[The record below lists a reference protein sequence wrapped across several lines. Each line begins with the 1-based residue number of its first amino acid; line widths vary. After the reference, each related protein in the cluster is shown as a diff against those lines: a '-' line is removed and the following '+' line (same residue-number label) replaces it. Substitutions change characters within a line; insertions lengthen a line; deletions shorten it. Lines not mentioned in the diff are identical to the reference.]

1 MEFVLL
7 TSEFYKDYPNSEY
20 PQLMAKPTRPYTHVK
35 LDIYDAHFY
44 IPFRSNIEHPH
55 AFFTNKREK
64 CGIDYSKAIVINDEK
79 YIDNTQ
85 RAHIRKN
92 EFKKVKGKDYKLKRG
107 FEEYI
112 ELYKKAKNGEE
123 VSHREDILSFSSLQY
138 FEEYILDSEDETVEK
153 KAEQDSNEIKE
164 KTPMEENTTAKEN
177 IIKLESSAESDTES
191 TTPESAKQTTE
202 QSINSTEETVDVVVI
217 EEEIIET
224 TTDPVSS
231 AQQEAAATIE
241 QTTSGQELSSEQTF
255 KQQ

>member
-7 TSEFYKDYPNSEY
+7 TSEFYRDYPNSEY

-35 LDIYDAHFY
+35 LDICDAHFY

-64 CGIDYSKAIVINDEK
+64 CGIDYSKAVVINDEK

-85 RAHIRKN
+85 RAHIREN

-123 VSHREDILSFSSLQY
+123 IAHREDILNFSSLQY
-138 FEEYILDSEDETVEK
+138 FEEYILDSEDETEQVAEDIEEKTLVEK
-153 KAEQDSNEIKE
+153 
-164 KTPMEENTTAKEN
+164 NTTVKESD
-177 IIKLESSAESDTES
+177 IKPEMSTESDTEP
-191 TTPESAKQTTE
+191 TTPESIEHT
-202 QSINSTEETVDVVVI
+202 TEETVNTVETVTVEEKITVDV
-217 EEEIIET
+217 T
-224 TTDPVSS
+224 S
-231 AQQEAAATIE
+231 ASDSTSTPLQEVAAT
-241 QTTSGQELSSEQTF
+241 SEQPNT
-255 KQQ
+255 

>member
-35 LDIYDAHFY
+35 LDICDAHFY

-64 CGIDYSKAIVINDEK
+64 CGIDYSKAVVINDEK

-85 RAHIRKN
+85 RARIREN

-123 VSHREDILSFSSLQY
+123 IAHREDILSFSSLQY
-138 FEEYILDSEDETVEK
+138 FEEYILDSEDETVENR
-153 KAEQDSNEIKE
+153 AEQDSDEIKE
-164 KTPMEENTTAKEN
+164 KTPMKETTTAKEN
-177 IIKLESSAESDTES
+177 IIKPESSSESDTES
-191 TTPESAKQTTE
+191 TTPESTKQTIVESTN
-202 QSINSTEETVDVVVI
+202 ITEETVDVAAI
-217 EEEIIET
+217 EEEITIET
-224 TTDPVSS
+224 TADPEP
-231 AQQEAAATIE
+231 ATTPQQEVAATTE
-241 QTTSGQELSSEQTF
+241 QATPDHPSPD
-255 KQQ
+255 

>member
-7 TSEFYKDYPNSEY
+7 TSEFYRDYPNSEY

-35 LDIYDAHFY
+35 LDICDAHFY

-64 CGIDYSKAIVINDEK
+64 CGIDYSKAVVINDEK

-85 RAHIRKN
+85 RAHIREN

-123 VSHREDILSFSSLQY
+123 IAHREDILNFSSLQY
-138 FEEYILDSEDETVEK
+138 FEEYILDSEDETEQVAEDIEEKTLVEK
-153 KAEQDSNEIKE
+153 
-164 KTPMEENTTAKEN
+164 NTTVKESD
-177 IIKLESSAESDTES
+177 IKPEMSTESDTEP
-191 TTPESAKQTTE
+191 TTPESIEHT
-202 QSINSTEETVDVVVI
+202 TEETVNTVETVTVEEKITVDV
-217 EEEIIET
+217 T
-224 TTDPVSS
+224 S
-231 AQQEAAATIE
+231 ASDSTSTPHQEVAAT
-241 QTTSGQELSSEQTF
+241 SEQPNT
-255 KQQ
+255 

>member
-35 LDIYDAHFY
+35 LDICDAHFY

-64 CGIDYSKAIVINDEK
+64 CGIDYSKAVVINDEK

-85 RAHIRKN
+85 RAHIREN

-123 VSHREDILSFSSLQY
+123 IAHREDILNFSSLQY
-138 FEEYILDSEDETVEK
+138 FEEYILDSEDEIVE
-153 KAEQDSNEIKE
+153 EHTTDL
-164 KTPMEENTTAKEN
+164 TPQQEVA
-177 IIKLESSAESDTES
+177 A
-191 TTPESAKQTTE
+191 TTE
-202 QSINSTEETVDVVVI
+202 QAI
-217 EEEIIET
+217 
-224 TTDPVSS
+224 TDHPSS
-231 AQQEAAATIE
+231 DQD
-241 QTTSGQELSSEQTF
+241 
-255 KQQ
+255 